1 MGLVEALYAGRRCLF
16 RIFLKKRLYS
26 SSEQQ
31 DLSKEIK
38 RLSSPHRNR
47 RTYDRFAV
55 DQQHLTVMN
64 EQDILLLRDISAK
77 GFASEVSERAFDR
90 FEISDIY
97 AARMR
102 YHGEVYDIDVR
113 VAWKKDQLV
122 GFELHNP
129 DRRVLEFF
137 QSMLRPI
144 QLAQSLTQV
153 DAAFMRDQHAGMI
166 WFHGESVDLHLWQSE
181 DEGLSAWR
189 LVADEQV
196 IEWSSV
202 HGIKTGIVQNHSSTG
217 LGILE
222 PGQTHREIDAEP
234 DPERLRFA
242 ADVIAAL
249 PFSERSELAKTIDE
263 SLIS

>member
-1 MGLVEALYAGRRCLF
+1 MF
-16 RIFLKKRLYS
+16 RIFLKKKLYS
-26 SSEQQ
+26 GADTQTLKQ
-31 DLSKEIK
+31 DVKKLALQVK
-38 RLSSPHRNR
+38 NR
-47 RTYDRFAV
+47 RTFDRFTV

-77 GFASEVSERAFDR
+77 GFASEVSERAFER
-90 FEISDIY
+90 FAIHDIY

-102 YHGEVYDIDVR
+102 YHGEVYDIEVK
-113 VAWKKDQLV
+113 VAWKRERLV
-122 GFELHNP
+122 GFELHDP
-129 DRRVLEFF
+129 DPEILLFF
-137 QSMLRPI
+137 QNILRPI

-153 DAAFMRDQHAGMI
+153 DAAFMRDQHAGLI

-189 LVADEQV
+189 LVADDQV

-202 HGIKTGIVQNHSSTG
+202 HGLKTGVVQQNSSTG

-222 PGQTHREIDAEP
+222 PGQAHRAIDEEP
-234 DPERLRFA
+234 DPQRVRFA

-249 PFSERSELAKTIDE
+249 PFTERSELAKTLDGE
-263 SLIS
+263 QGS